1 MNHPAMT
8 PPLFTA
14 ELPGVGGRVRVRDE
28 DFEVEEV
35 PSYEPSGSGDHLY
48 LWVEKRG
55 IAPEFFARLIATR
68 LGTHPGNVG
77 TAGLKDRHAVT
88 RQWVS
93 VPKECE
99 PNVGKLDGDGI
110 RVLKTGRHTNKLKPG
125 HLRGNRFRILIRGA
139 IGNPRH
145 TADSS
150 DSPPTRLTS
159 FGDLP
164 HKGGGQKN
172 ALTSPLVGEV
182 AERSEAGGG
191 GRADT
196 NVNADAILD
205 RIRSQGLP
213 NFYGPQRFGR
223 DGSTVELGL
232 QCLAGKAPRRVR
244 PFLFRFALSAVQSLL
259 FNDYLSRRLKDG
271 LFRTV
276 LEGDVMAK
284 WPLGGMFVAK
294 DVPTEQA
301 RFDARETVTAG
312 PMFGKKTYPAE
323 GVAAEREAAVLRDH
337 NLSPASFGGFG
348 KLVLGTRRHNLVY
361 LDDLAAAWEPDGLR
375 LSFTL
380 PAGSYA
386 TVLLAEV
393 MKTTI
398 ADDDAAEDDGEEGE
412 Q

>member
-8 PPLFTA
+8 PPLLTA
-14 ELPGVGGRVRVRDE
+14 DLPGVGGRVRVRDE

-35 PSYEPSGSGDHLY
+35 PSYEPCGSGDHLY
-48 LWVEKRG
+48 LWIEKRG
-55 IAPEFFARLIATR
+55 IAPEYFARTVAQR

-99 PNVGKLDGDGI
+99 PNIGKLDGEGI

-125 HLRGNRFRILIRGA
+125 HLRGNRFRILIRDA
-139 IGNPRH
+139 DR
-145 TADSS
+145 TADA
-150 DSPPTRLTS
+150 TAT
-159 FGDLP
+159 
-164 HKGGGQKN
+164 
-172 ALTSPLVGEV
+172 
-182 AERSEAGGG
+182 
-191 GRADT
+191 
-196 NVNADAILD
+196 LD
-205 RIRSQGLP
+205 RIRTQGMP

-223 DGSTVELGL
+223 DGGTVELGL
-232 QCLAGKAPRRVR
+232 QCLAGKGPRRIR

-259 FNDYLSRRLKDG
+259 FNDTLSRRMRDG
-271 LFRTV
+271 FLRTV

-294 DVPTEQA
+294 DVPAEQL
-301 RFDARETVTAG
+301 RFDAREIVPAG

-323 GVAAEREAAVLRDH
+323 GLAAERETAVLSE
-337 NLSPASFGGFG
+337 NGLSIASFGRFG
-348 KLVLGTRRHNLVY
+348 KLAMGTRRHNLVY
-361 LDDLAAAWEPDGLR
+361 LDDLTSEWETEGLR

-393 MKTTI
+393 MKTDI
-398 ADDDAAEDDGEEGE
+398 AEPDDAPDDEEGE

>member
-1 MNHPAMT
+1 MNHPAMS

-14 ELPGVGGRVRVRDE
+14 DLPGTGGKIRVHDE

-35 PSYEPSGSGDHLY
+35 PSYEPCGSGDHLF
-48 LWVEKRG
+48 LWIEKRG
-55 IAPEFFARLIATR
+55 VAPEFFAREIAQR

-99 PNVGKLDGDGI
+99 PRVPSLDADNV
-110 RVLKTGRHTNKLKPG
+110 RVLKTGLHTNKLKPG
-125 HLRGNRFRILIRGA
+125 HLRGNRFCILIRDA
-139 IGNPRH
+139 DR
-145 TADSS
+145 TA
-150 DSPPTRLTS
+150 
-159 FGDLP
+159 
-164 HKGGGQKN
+164 
-172 ALTSPLVGEV
+172 
-182 AERSEAGGG
+182 
-191 GRADT
+191 
-196 NVNADAILD
+196 NVDAIIE
-205 RIRSQGLP
+205 RVRTQGLP
-213 NFYGPQRFGR
+213 NYYGPQRFGR
-223 DGSTVELGL
+223 DGGTVDLGL

-259 FNDYLSRRLKDG
+259 FNDYLSRRMKDG

-276 LEGDVMAK
+276 LEGDVMTK
-284 WPLGGMFVAK
+284 WPVGGMFVAK
-294 DVPTEQA
+294 DAPAEQA

-323 GVAAEREAAVLRDH
+323 GIAAEREAVVLRD
-337 NLSPASFGGFG
+337 NGLSINSFGGFG
-348 KLVLGTRRHNLVY
+348 KLVLGTRRQNLIY
-361 LDDLAAAWEPDGLR
+361 IDDLASAWESEGLR
-375 LSFTL
+375 LNFTL

-393 MKTTI
+393 MKTNI
-398 ADDDAAEDDGEEGE
+398 ADGADGEEDDGEGE